1 MMDYVKMEAE
11 YYCSKEVLIVEINGF
26 YNCQWLATCATF
38 QNVKVLYKLK
48 KGLESENA
56 DMNRDVEA
64 EYRDILK

>member
-1 MMDYVKMEAE
+1 MDYVKMEAE
-11 YYCSKEVLIVEINGF
+11 YNCSKEVFIVDSL
-26 YNCQWLATCATF
+26 QWILSMVICATPL
-38 QNVKVLYKLK
+38 NVKVLYKLK